1 MTVFR
6 TAEAKLRQI
15 LPDFRFLQPAATASA
30 LPEPFF
36 VKRPFRPVW
45 VAVFIV
51 TAASLCAVLFLLLQ
65 IVPGD
70 PATYPLVTALVACV
84 AVAAASW
91 GWAIGGW
98 VAHRNARVQHT
109 ITIIAARFAQPMFVQ
124 QLALFNNSFGDADD
138 TPKVTSQII
147 DALIASG
154 TVEDQAKVQSARYL
168 LNYFEFIASGV
179 RSGELDLDIV
189 RNNLRAS
196 VIYFHNKCEPY
207 ILDQRRG
214 ISTLLGNFTRLKLQL
229 EKP

>member
-1 MTVFR
+1 LVQQ
-6 TAEAKLRQI
+6 AAI
-15 LPDFRFLQPAATASA
+15 AAAT
-30 LPEPFF
+30 PDPFF
-36 VKRPFRPVW
+36 VKRPFRPIW
-45 VAVFIV
+45 ASVAVV
-51 TAASLCAVLFLLLQ
+51 TAAAFSAVLFLLFQ
-65 IVPGD
+65 IDPED
-70 PATYPLVTALVACV
+70 PATYPLITALVACV

-138 TPKVTSQII
+138 TPPVTSQII
-147 DALIASG
+147 DALVATG
-154 TVEDQAKVQSARYL
+154 TAADQAKVQAARYL

-196 VIYFHNKCEPY
+196 IIYFHNKCEPY
-207 ILDQRRG
+207 IVDQRRG
-214 ISTLLGNFTRLKLQL
+214 ISTLLGNFSRLKLEL
-229 EKP
+229 EKQ